1 MMKNDRKGC
10 LILPNFLIVGT
21 MKAGTTSLFDILN
34 QHSQIYLPPQKE
46 LHFFD
51 HDDQVNKGLEFYA
64 QYFKDAGNAKAIGEA
79 SPSYLFYPEVA
90 ARIYTMLGE
99 KMRIIVLLRNP
110 AERAFSHYKM
120 MLANGFEKR
129 SFTEAITTNLQSL
142 QKGINFDRVTSY
154 LDRGFY
160 ASQLRNYN
168 QFFPKENIKIVL
180 FEEDFAENRKRT
192 IRQIQKF
199 LGVDYEDVVVSI
211 KTMPTAKMRSANFDR
226 VLNTAHPVNQFFK
239 KMIPSKKVRK
249 WIKYWLNEANN
260 SELIPR
266 DELEALK
273 PKLINEVFYD
283 DILETEKLIGRD
295 LSRWC

>member
-1 MMKNDRKGC
+1 MKNDRKGC

-64 QYFKDAGNAKAIGEA
+64 QYFKDAGNTKAIGEA

-160 ASQLRNYN
+160 AAQLRNYN

-199 LGVDYEDVVVSI
+199 LGVDYENVVVSI
-211 KTMPTAKMRSANFDR
+211 KTMPTGKMRSANLDQ

-249 WIKYWLNEANN
+249 WIKYWLNEANI

-295 LSRWC
+295 LSRWR